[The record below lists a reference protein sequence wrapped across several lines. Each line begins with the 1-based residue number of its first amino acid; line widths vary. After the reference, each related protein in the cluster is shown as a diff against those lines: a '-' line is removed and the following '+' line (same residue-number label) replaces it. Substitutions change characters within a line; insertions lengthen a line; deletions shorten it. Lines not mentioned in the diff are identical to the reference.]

1 MSLQRNNIGTIAI
14 GCLCGLLSISAFA
27 LESDKDQDV
36 AYTADGNLRMRNEDN
51 RRIVTMNNNVKVTQG
66 SLQITGDMA
75 IFEYDLTTKALLKV
89 TVSGSPARYRQQL
102 DAEGDLVQGDSETI
116 HYSTGSETIIEFIG
130 EASLRQPG
138 TITSCVAI
146 KYFAD
151 TELFETTGPCSGVLS
166 SQSN

>member
-1 MSLQRNNIGTIAI
+1 MSRHSDNIGMIAI
-14 GCLCGLLSISAFA
+14 FGLCGLISLSAFA

-36 AYTADGNLRMRNEDN
+36 VYTALGDLKMRNEDN

-66 SLQITGDMA
+66 SLQITGDTA
-75 IFEYDLTTKALLKV
+75 IFEYDLTSNALLKV
-89 TVSGSPARYRQQL
+89 TVIGSPARYQQQL
-102 DAEGDLVQGDSETI
+102 DGEGDLVEGDSETI

>member
-1 MSLQRNNIGTIAI
+1 MSRHSNNIGTIAI
-14 GCLCGLLSISAFA
+14 FGLCGLISLSAFA

-36 AYTADGNLRMRNEDN
+36 VYTADGDLKMKNEDN

-66 SLQITGDMA
+66 SLQITGDTA
-75 IFEYDLTTKALLKV
+75 IFEYDLTSKALLKV
-89 TVSGSPARYRQQL
+89 TVTGSPARYQQQL
-102 DAEGDLVQGDSETI
+102 DGEGDLVQGDSDTI
-116 HYSTGSETIIEFIG
+116 HYSTSVETIIEFIG
-130 EASLRQPG
+130 EANLRQPG

-146 KYFAD
+146 RYFAD